1 MENRTLIAIPLMMG
15 LVLLTMGCSPIF
27 APKKSV
33 HVTPET
39 ATLTAIGATV
49 QFVATLNGER
59 FGGFV
64 WDSSEEDVA
73 TVATVEFVTDLG
85 GMSSGGLATAVANGS
100 TSICAYTVALFSSS
114 RGCATLTVAIP

>member
-15 LVLLTMGCSPIF
+15 LGLLTMGCGEPIF
-27 APKKSV
+27 GPKDSI

-64 WDSSEEDVA
+64 WDSSERDVA
-73 TVATVEFVTDLG
+73 TVATVDSG
-85 GMSSGGLATAVANGS
+85 GNIQEGGGHGLATAVANGS
-100 TSICAYTVALFSSS
+100 TRICAHTVSLLGST
-114 RGCATLTVAIP
+114 GCATLTVAIP